1 MNPGQPSNPKQPP
14 AFFLSVQSVF
24 MQMGVV
30 PPYADGD
37 CRVLSGAGVV
47 AGADLF
53 FAGER
58 FMPDACPHEI
68 FFRVVRNIFIII

>member
-1 MNPGQPSNPKQPP
+1 
-14 AFFLSVQSVF
+14 